1 MSRLRLVMGAS
12 ALLYLGPLL
21 AGLGGAGWSWAPAFA
36 AVFVLWLIVM
46 RPQDW
51 PRQAAAWANPAVPLR
66 AVTHIA
72 VQLLLVLVMFALGRG
87 IGGVAGVAPLW
98 PAWAP
103 LLLSAL
109 SVPLARLAWNP
120 ARGAELDRFLD
131 EAIAGLQAAVPP
143 AASPDQRR
151 QIGALVRRLRDLPP
165 GTGAEAVW
173 PMVRAAAEELPRH
186 DLADAVWTEARTG
199 DDVMRL
205 AFLLLATDGETAESV
220 GGDLPTRALM
230 LIEERPDL
238 FPLYA
243 QRMQAALEAYPGLW
257 YAAPTDEVLGD
268 LIGRHP
274 GPGAAAL
281 AALQA
286 RLRDLAP
293 DED

>member
-66 AVTHIA
+66 AVMQAA
-72 VQLLLVLVMFALGRG
+72 VQLLLVSVMFALGRG

-120 ARGAELDRFLD
+120 ARGAEMDRFLD
-131 EAIAGLQAAVPP
+131 EAIAELQAAVPQ
-143 AASPDQRR
+143 AATPDQRR
-151 QIGALVRRLRDLPP
+151 QIDALVRRLRDLPP

-173 PMVRAAAEELPRH
+173 RIVRVAAEELPLH
-186 DLADAVWTEARTG
+186 DLADAVWTEVRTG
-199 DDVMRL
+199 DDVMQL

-220 GGDLPTRALM
+220 GGDLPTRALL

-243 QRMQAALEAYPGLW
+243 QRMQEALEAYPGLW

-274 GPGAAAL
+274 GPGATAL